1 LVFSRELSCGPT
13 GPTMLGRDG
22 TFMTGGASEGFASEA
37 GGGGGAVITRLAD
50 AVV

>member
-1 LVFSRELSCGPT
+1 
-13 GPTMLGRDG
+13 MLGRDG
-22 TFMTGGASEGFASEA
+22 MFMTGGASAGFASDA